1 VKSDS
6 TRRSARAGK
15 RMKQNSRHI
24 PSWGTDPAPE
34 GVQQLYA
41 MMLGGRVE
49 TRVSNQDVL
58 QMLQDAGAPECVP
71 EQLAA
76 IRGWIGYLVWAR
88 EDSAKRAASP
98 AKRSRPPSE
107 RIAAAVAELRRAI
120 PDRREELMEEGVW
133 WANEDSLPSIDRE
146 IARLEGL
153 AEKASV
159 PEEGND
165 DKAMRQLL
173 EHLWQVQYGKVDGEF
188 PPNLLYDRDD
198 PPSEL
203 EISQRIPQINPRKH
217 SPGLVVFLFHLYEI
231 SFGHCS
237 ISRTSPGVRFLEAA
251 IKRIGWDSVERG
263 AIEQMLRR
271 WICGREKTL
280 DRIFESLEETSA
292 R

>member
-1 VKSDS
+1 
-6 TRRSARAGK
+6 
-15 RMKQNSRHI
+15 
-24 PSWGTDPAPE
+24 
-34 GVQQLYA
+34 
-41 MMLGGRVE
+41 
-49 TRVSNQDVL
+49 
-58 QMLQDAGAPECVP
+58 MLQDAGAPECVP

-98 AKRSRPPSE
+98 AKRLRPPSE

-120 PDRREELMEEGVW
+120 PDRSEELMEEGV

-165 DKAMRQLL
+165 EPAMRQLL
-173 EHLWQVQYGKVDGEF
+173 EHLWKVQHGEVDGEF
-188 PPNLLYDRDD
+188 SPDLLYDKDD
-198 PPSEL
+198 LPSGF
-203 EISQRIPQINPRKH
+203 EISRYVPEIHSRKY

-231 SFGHCS
+231 TYGHCG
-237 ISRTSPGVRFLEAA
+237 IGRTSPGVRFLEAA

-271 WICGREKTL
+271 WIFGRDKTL
-280 DRIFESLEETSA
+280 DRVFEGLEEMFA
-292 R
+292 RNWDRYGTAPPHPTGETTNS